1 MVTGRQTLA
10 SIEQA
15 LAEVSADVERLT
27 AELEK
32 ANQDKA
38 RLIAERLE
46 GFRELAQFRA
56 SLAVVDGVIDE
67 TDQLSAQVRSILEAR
82 QRTLTGLQQRESA
95 SNRERER
102 LIAEQ
107 AELDREVEELE
118 KKLDDLA
125 EQAREALS
133 AERTYSETARRHAE
147 YLGIVEK
154 AAEKAE
160 KSRAEEAEKGAP
172 YRNDPLF
179 IYLWERRY
187 GTADY
192 QATGLIRWLDDWVAQ
207 LIRYQDVRGNFA
219 MLTAIPERLVQHVD
233 RLKQAMATEKAA
245 LDALEGAKIRELAGD
260 DLPNALRQANHRRD
274 KQAAAIAAL
283 NAELLETGNQLK
295 VYAEGR
301 DPSFREAIDN
311 TAKFLQG
318 QSLDT
323 LTRDA
328 RRTPDVRDDEIG
340 ALIARV
346 ADEVSTVERLEKT
359 KREALDA
366 AFARK
371 QELLRIAA
379 DFRRARYDHPDS
391 VFTLPSGSQP
401 LLALLLQGAITA
413 AEYWLRTQSGHRWRD
428 RPGDSYRRSSTFPGG
443 RESRGGGD
451 RDSSGPDFR
460 TGGGF

>member
-1 MVTGRQTLA
+1 METGQETLA

-15 LAEVSADVERLT
+15 LAEVSADVQRLT
-27 AELEK
+27 AELDS
-32 ANQDKA
+32 ANQEKA

-46 GFRELAQFRA
+46 GFRELARLRA

-67 TDQLSAQVRSILEAR
+67 TDQLSGQVRSILDAR
-82 QRTLTGLQQRESA
+82 QRTLTALQQREAA

-107 AELDREVEELE
+107 AELDRQVAELE
-118 KKLDDLA
+118 KKLDDLG
-125 EQAREALS
+125 EQARKALAS
-133 AERTYSETARRHAE
+133 EKAYSETAKRHQE
-147 YLGIVEK
+147 YLGVVEK

-172 YRNDPLF
+172 YRNDVLF
-179 IYLWERRY
+179 MYLWERGY
-187 GTADY
+187 GTSDY
-192 QATGLIRWLDDWVAQ
+192 NATGLIRWLDDWVAG
-207 LIRYQDVRGNFA
+207 LIKYQDVRGNFA
-219 MLTAIPERLVQHVD
+219 MLTAIPERLNQHVE
-233 RLKQAMATEKAA
+233 RLKQAMAAEKAA
-245 LDALEGAKIRELAGD
+245 LDAFEAAKIRELAGD
-260 DLPNALRQANHRRD
+260 DLPNTLHQVHDRRD
-274 KQAAAIAAL
+274 KQATAVAAL

-295 VYAEGR
+295 SYAEGQ

-311 TAKFLQG
+311 TAKFLAG
-318 QSLDT
+318 QNLET
-323 LTRDA
+323 LVRDA
-328 RRTPDVRDDEIG
+328 RQTPDIRDDEIG
-340 ALIARV
+340 ALIGKLAEEV
-346 ADEVSTVERLEKT
+346 ATVERLENT

-391 VFTLPSGSQP
+391 VFTLPSGRQQ

-413 AEYWLRTQSGHRWRD
+413 AEYWMRTQRGQHWRD
-428 RPGDSYRRSSTFPGG
+428 RPADSYRRSSNFPSGG
-443 RESRGGGD
+443 RDGGADYDRGG
-451 RDSSGPDFR
+451 DFR